1 MKRLSLYLF
10 LILFSLQA
18 SSWADDISDF
28 QIEGMRI
35 GDSLLD
41 YFTVDEI
48 KNASKNQY
56 PNSKK
61 YTIRLFQSLPKFK
74 IYDGVQA
81 TYKTN
86 DKKYKIYALGG
97 VLWFDTTD
105 NNIKNCYKKKDEIVK
120 EITEFFKDELI
131 KIEEDNNKHVVDE
144 SGKSTYKSID
154 FWFNSG
160 DKIGVICN
168 DWSEEMGLAD
178 RLKVTMASK
187 EFLNWLANEAYK

>member
-1 MKRLSLYLF
+1 MKKLSTYLF
-10 LILFSLQA
+10 LLFFSFQT

-28 QIEGMRI
+28 QIEGMSI

-61 YTIRLFQSLPKFK
+61 YTVRLFDSLPKFEV
-74 IYDGVQA
+74 YDGVQA

-86 DKKYKIYALGG
+86 DKKYKIYSLEG

-105 NNIKNCYKKKDEIVK
+105 NDIKNCYKNKDEIVK

-131 KIEEDNNKHVVDE
+131 KIEEDNDKHAADK
-144 SGKSTYKSID
+144 SGKSAYKSID
-154 FWFNSG
+154 FTFNSG

-168 DWSEEMGLAD
+168 DWSEEMRLAD
-178 RLKVTMASK
+178 RLKVTMALK
-187 EFLNWLANEAYK
+187 EFLNWIDDEAY

>member
-1 MKRLSLYLF
+1 MKKFLVI
-10 LILFSLQA
+10 LILILTFQTQSQ
-18 SSWADDISDF
+18 ADDIRDF
-28 QIEGMRI
+28 QIEGMSI

-41 YFTVDEI
+41 YFSENEI

-61 YTIRLFQSLPKFK
+61 YTVRLFHNLPKFEV
-74 IYDGVQA
+74 YDGIQA

-86 DKKYKIYALGG
+86 DKKYKIYALAG

-105 NNIKNCYKKKDEIVK
+105 NNIENCYKKKDEIVK
-120 EITEFFKDELI
+120 EITEFFKDGSI
-131 KIEEDNNKHVVDE
+131 KIDEDNDKHAADE

-160 DKIGVICN
+160 NKMGVICN
-168 DWSEEMGLAD
+168 DWSEEMELAD
-178 RLKVTMASK
+178 RLKVTIALK
-187 EFLNWLANEAYK
+187 EFLNFLRNEAYP

>member
-1 MKRLSLYLF
+1 MKRLFLYLF
-10 LILFSLQA
+10 LILFSLQTP
-18 SSWADDISDF
+18 SQADDIRDL
-28 QIEGMRI
+28 QIEGMSI

-41 YFTVDEI
+41 YFSEDEI

-61 YTIRLFQSLPKFK
+61 YTVRLFHSLSKFEV
-74 IYDGVQA
+74 YDGVQA

-86 DKKYKIYALGG
+86 DKKYKIYALEG

-131 KIEEDNNKHVVDE
+131 KINEYNPNP
-144 SGKSTYKSID
+144 T
-154 FWFNSG
+154 
-160 DKIGVICN
+160 
-168 DWSEEMGLAD
+168 EEMIQLRD
-178 RLKVTMASK
+178 FFINLLKSEPA
-187 EFLNWLANEAYK
+187 